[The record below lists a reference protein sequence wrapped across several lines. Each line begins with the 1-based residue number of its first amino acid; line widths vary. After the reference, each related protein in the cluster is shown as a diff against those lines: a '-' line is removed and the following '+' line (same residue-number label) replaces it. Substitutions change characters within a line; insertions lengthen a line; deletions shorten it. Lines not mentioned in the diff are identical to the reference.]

1 MVKLFPLHSGCGQED
16 REPRWEIPVPGTDGG
31 WSPLS
36 STRHLLPG
44 LKLCRFGVCFNRKS
58 SLFSLAQVC
67 ILKEL
72 QDGHLRIF
80 FCRQGS
86 RHNLVDE
93 HLLSAKLSTKN
104 SSTKNLASSVPT
116 HISYKLSQGQS
127 LLLLDKQNSPDW
139 APKGIAPAA

>member
-1 MVKLFPLHSGCGQED
+1 MGAGLP
-16 REPRWEIPVPGTDGG
+16 
-31 WSPLS
+31 SP
-36 STRHLLPG
+36 TWHPLPG
-44 LKLCRFGVCFNRKS
+44 LKLCRFEVCFNRSS
-58 SLFSLAQVC
+58 SLFSLAEVC

-72 QDGHLRIF
+72 QHGHLRI

-104 SSTKNLASSVPT
+104 SSTKNPASSVPT

-139 APKGIAPAA
+139 APKGIAPVA